1 MKKTIRTLIA
11 WAAAMLLTIAPA
23 AVYGEQ
29 LPKGTASPPPT
40 APHAGREHTPPRSGE
55 RNLRAGGHFIISETA
70 DLLGMGREE
79 LIASLKSGKTLAGL
93 AREKKGWSEDQY
105 VQKLSE
111 AASLK
116 LDGFVREGKLT
127 QEDAAKLKPG
137 LPTLIKR
144 SLHRAAQLHQGKPS
158 QPPAATKAP

>member
-1 MKKTIRTLIA
+1 MGSSHVANYSSGCRLRR
-11 WAAAMLLTIAPA
+11 AAAQR
-23 AVYGEQ
+23 YC
-29 LPKGTASPPPT
+29 LPSSDCSACRQR
-40 APHAGREHTPPRSGE
+40 AYPPRSGE

>member
-1 MKKTIRTLIA
+1 MKKTTRTLTA
-11 WAAAMLLTIAPA
+11 WAAAMMLALSPA
-23 AVYGEQ
+23 AAFGEQ
-29 LPKGTASPPPT
+29 LPKGRATPPPASPHT
-40 APHAGREHTPPRSGE
+40 GREHTPPRSGE

-70 DLLGMGREE
+70 ELLGMGREE

-93 AREKKGWSEDQY
+93 AQEKKGWSEDQY
-105 VQKLSE
+105 VQKLSD

-116 LDGFVREGKLT
+116 LDGFVKDGKLT

-144 SLHRAAQLHQGKPS
+144 SLSRVAQLHQGKPS
-158 QPPAATKAP
+158 PPPAATKAP